1 MKTSETKIPAAAGN
15 LVRYQTTGTKNTCPA
30 DKKTDESAKSPYSP
44 IMEIIDTTNCRKNQ
58 VFYEKLW
65 IISEVI

>member
-1 MKTSETKIPAAAGN
+1 MKTSETKIPAVAGN

-30 DKKTDESAKSPYSP
+30 DKKTDESAKSPYSS
-44 IMEIIDTTNCRKNQ
+44 IMEIIDTTHCRKNQ